1 MTRVLIADNNVELC
15 EILDR
20 YLSSQPDVTVVGT
33 AYDGEQ
39 CLAMIAEHQPDV
51 VILDI
56 TMPKLDGI
64 AVMERLATLG
74 VQPRPR
80 VIVLTAMGREDI
92 IQRLTALGAD
102 YFVVKPF
109 NLDVL
114 VERIRQFGPGGSEYT
129 VVKEES
135 AAAQYPVTVDWE
147 SQVTQML
154 HELGIPPHF
163 KGYAYLRDAVVMV
176 LQDEQ
181 LLGGTLTKRL
191 YPALAEK
198 YETSPAGVEAAVRNA
213 IIAGWENGN
222 RELLEQLIGKGRRD
236 RFPTNSMV
244 IAHLADYLRFRAPGA
259 RAARAQ

>member
-1 MTRVLIADNNVELC
+1 WSRSAGWWPNTLRWCPWTGRRSSGFWRRPGLRWSRGKRVPSSSCPTGTRPTASFLPSLKNDEDSRQMQEEKCLIMWKTLGVTRARQGRARRVEEEGALTRVLIADNNVELC

-114 VERIRQFGPGGSEYT
+114 VERIRQCGPGGSQYT

-147 SQVTQML
+147 SQVTQMR
-154 HELGIPPHF
+154 HELGIPPLF
-163 KGYAYLRDAVVMV
+163 KG
-176 LQDEQ
+176 
-181 LLGGTLTKRL
+181 
-191 YPALAEK
+191 
-198 YETSPAGVEAAVRNA
+198 
-213 IIAGWENGN
+213 
-222 RELLEQLIGKGRRD
+222 
-236 RFPTNSMV
+236 
-244 IAHLADYLRFRAPGA
+244 
-259 RAARAQ
+259 